1 MHIITNDALIEILRE
16 QIFRNGGPSS
26 YARRLGI
33 SCAFVSALMK
43 GKKYV
48 SGTVLQD
55 LGYERVICFRKAKT
69 GEQSEGDGVNQ
80 RSL

>member
-16 QIFRNGGPSS
+16 QICRSGGPSS

-33 SCAFVSALMK
+33 SCAFVSALLK
-43 GKKYV
+43 GRKYV

-69 GEQSEGDGVNQ
+69 GEQSENEIVNR